1 MTITRKA
8 KREAKHLYRLCLM
21 NGLLDEERVRQ
32 VTDRLV
38 AAHYRDSP
46 AVLSHFLRLV
56 KLDRAQHTANIESAA
71 PLANDLKNALENS
84 LTRLYGGG
92 LTMEYVDRPALLGGM
107 RIQIGSD
114 VYDGSIR
121 ARLAALEK
129 SF

>member
-1 MTITRKA
+1 MIITKKA
-8 KREAKHLYRLCLM
+8 KHYAKHLLRLCLID
-21 NGLLDEERVRQ
+21 GLLSEERVRH
-32 VTDRLV
+32 VTNHLM

-46 AVLSHFLRLV
+46 AVLTHFVRLV
-56 KLDRAQHTANIESAA
+56 RLNRAQHTANIESAS
-71 PLANDLKNALENS
+71 PLANDLKVTLES
-84 LTRLYGGG
+84 ALTRLYGSG
-92 LTMEYVDRPALLGGM
+92 LTMAYIDRPALLGGM